1 MKTTQDLEQCCA
13 EHLQTLQLEKALT
26 QDGNGEMPSRSHC
39 TTHASMEWMLIEEE
53 ETL

>member
-1 MKTTQDLEQCCA
+1 MQDLERSCA

-26 QDGNGEMPSRSHC
+26 QDGTGEMPSRSHC
-39 TTHASMEWMLIEEE
+39 PTHASKEQMLIKEE